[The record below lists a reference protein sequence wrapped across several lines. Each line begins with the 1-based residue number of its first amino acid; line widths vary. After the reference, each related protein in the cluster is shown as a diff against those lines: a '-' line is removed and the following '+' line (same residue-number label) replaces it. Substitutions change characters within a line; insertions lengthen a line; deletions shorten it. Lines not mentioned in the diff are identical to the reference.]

1 MTYKKFIVT
10 TTINKPTL
18 AIRKYLLFK
27 DWYLIVVG
35 DLKTLHKEYKK
46 LEKKFNN
53 FKYLDPEYQEKK
65 YKKISD
71 LIGWNCI
78 QRRNIGFLEAYNL
91 GAEIIATVDDDNIP
105 YDFWGKEIYVNKD
118 IYIDLYTTSN
128 SVFDP
133 LSVTEYNYLWHRGF
147 PIQLLDKKNNVK
159 YKGKFKIKVLIQ
171 ADLWDG
177 DPDIDA
183 IARIVYRPEVK
194 FKKIKKP
201 FASNKISPF
210 NSQNTFLSRSVI
222 PYYACL
228 PGIGRM
234 DDIWGS
240 YILQKYFPNS
250 VIYNKPSVYQKRNM
264 HNLAKDLEK
273 ELLGY
278 KYTFDLIK
286 KLNQFEKFL
295 PDETKRF
302 YKEWGRFFNNKT

>member
-1 MTYKKFIVT
+1 MNYKKFIVT

-18 AIRKYLLFK
+18 AIMKYLLFK

-35 DLKTLHKEYKK
+35 DLKTPHKEYKK
-46 LEKKFNN
+46 LEKEFNN
-53 FKYLDPEYQEKK
+53 LKYLDPEYQEKK

-105 YDFWGKEIYVNKD
+105 YDFWGKEVYVNKE
-118 IYIDLYTTSN
+118 IYVDLYSTPN
-128 SVFDP
+128 PVFDP
-133 LSVTEYNYLWHRGF
+133 LSVTDYNYLWHRGF
-147 PIQLLDKKNNVK
+147 PIQLLDKKNNVR
-159 YKGKFKIKVLIQ
+159 YKRKIKIKVLIQ

-183 IARIVYRPEVK
+183 IARIIYRPEVK
-194 FKKIKKP
+194 FKNIKKP
-201 FASNKISPF
+201 FTSNKISPF
-210 NSQNTFLSRSVI
+210 NSQNTFLSRRVI

-228 PGIGRM
+228 PGVGRM

-240 YILQKYFPNS
+240 YILQKYFPRS
-250 VIYNKPSVYQKRNM
+250 VIYNKPSVYQKRNV
-264 HNLAKDLEK
+264 HDLAKDLEK

-286 KLNQFEKFL
+286 NLNQFEKFL
-295 PDETKRF
+295 PNETKRF
-302 YKEWGRFFNNKT
+302 YKEWVRFFNNKT

>member
-1 MTYKKFIVT
+1 MNYKKFIVT
-10 TTINKPTL
+10 TTVNKPTL
-18 AIRKYLLFK
+18 AIMKYLLFK

-35 DLKTLHKEYKK
+35 DLKTPHKEYRK

-53 FKYLDPEYQEKK
+53 FQYLDPEYQEKK

-71 LIGWNCI
+71 LIGWNCV

-105 YDFWGKEIYVNKD
+105 YDFWGKEVYVNKE
-118 IYIDLYTTSN
+118 IYVDLYATSN
-128 SVFDP
+128 PVFDP

-147 PIQLLDKKNNVK
+147 PIQLLDKKNNVR
-159 YKGKFKIKVLIQ
+159 YKRKVKIKVSIQ

-194 FKKIKKP
+194 FKNIKKP
-201 FASNKISPF
+201 FTSNKISPF
-210 NSQNTFLSRSVI
+210 NSQNTFLSREVI

-250 VIYNKPSVYQKRNM
+250 VIYNKPSVYQKRNV
-264 HNLAKDLEK
+264 HDLAKDLEK

-286 KLNQFEKFL
+286 NLNQFEKFL
-295 PDETKRF
+295 PNETKRF
-302 YKEWGRFFNNKT
+302 YKEWVRFFNNKT

>member
-1 MTYKKFIVT
+1 MYKKFIIT

-27 DWYLIVVG
+27 DWYLIIVG
-35 DLKTLHKEYKK
+35 DLKTPHEEYKK
-46 LEKKFNN
+46 LEKKFGNL
-53 FKYLDPEYQEKK
+53 KYLDPEYQEKK

-118 IYIDLYTTSN
+118 IYVNLYTTSN
-128 SVFDP
+128 PVFDP

-147 PIQLLDKKNNVK
+147 PIELLDKKNNVK

-183 IARIVYRPEVK
+183 IARIAYKPQVK
-194 FKKIKKP
+194 FKNIKKP
-201 FASNKISPF
+201 FTSNKISPF
-210 NSQNTFLSRSVI
+210 NSQNTFLSRRVI

-228 PGIGRM
+228 PGVGRM

-250 VIYNKPSVYQKRNM
+250 VIYNKPSVYQKRNV

-286 KLNQFEKFL
+286 NLNQFEKFL
-295 PDETKRF
+295 PSETKRF
-302 YKEWGRFFNNKT
+302 YKEWVRFFNNKT

>member
-1 MTYKKFIVT
+1 M
-10 TTINKPTL
+10 
-18 AIRKYLLFK
+18 KYLLFK

-35 DLKTLHKEYKK
+35 DLKTPHKEYRK

-53 FKYLDPEYQEKK
+53 FQYLDPEYQEKK

-71 LIGWNCI
+71 LIGWNCV

-105 YDFWGKEIYVNKD
+105 YDFWGKEVYVNKE
-118 IYIDLYTTSN
+118 IYVDLYATSN
-128 SVFDP
+128 PVFDP

-147 PIQLLDKKNNVK
+147 PIQLLDKKNNVR
-159 YKGKFKIKVLIQ
+159 YKRKVKIKVSIQ

-194 FKKIKKP
+194 FKNIKKP
-201 FASNKISPF
+201 FTSNKISPF
-210 NSQNTFLSRSVI
+210 NSQNTFLSREVI

-250 VIYNKPSVYQKRNM
+250 VIYNKPSVYQKRNV
-264 HNLAKDLEK
+264 HDLAKDLEK

-286 KLNQFEKFL
+286 NLNQFEKFL
-295 PDETKRF
+295 PNETKRF
-302 YKEWGRFFNNKT
+302 YKEWVRFFNNKT